1 VGTNH
6 ARAVGVQATAA
17 LTDDPT
23 MRNLLL
29 GLSIGI
35 ASLLV
40 GGTAVALIGIAVLA
54 PLAAGL
60 LALRRRPSRRT
71 WLSRASQR

>member
-1 VGTNH
+1 MAPNH
-6 ARAVGVQATAA
+6 AWAVGGQVTATPA
-17 LTDDPT
+17 DDSV

-40 GGTAVALIGIAVLA
+40 GGTAVALVGIALVA
-54 PLAAGL
+54 PLVAAL
-60 LALRRRPSRRT
+60 LALRRRTGATERSPG
-71 WLSRASQR
+71 

>member
-1 VGTNH
+1 
-6 ARAVGVQATAA
+6 
-17 LTDDPT
+17 

-40 GGTAVALIGIAVLA
+40 GGTAVALVGIAVLA
-54 PLAAGL
+54 PLVAGL
-60 LALRRRPSRRT
+60 LALRRRPTRRAGQPGT
-71 WLSRASQR
+71 ASQR

>member
-1 VGTNH
+1 
-6 ARAVGVQATAA
+6 
-17 LTDDPT
+17 

-54 PLAAGL
+54 PLVAGL
-60 LALRRRPSRRT
+60 LALRRRPARRPGRPGT
-71 WLSRASQR
+71 AAQR

>member
-1 VGTNH
+1 MVANH
-6 ARAVGVQATAA
+6 AWAVGGQVTSIPA
-17 LTDDPT
+17 DDSV

-40 GGTAVALIGIAVLA
+40 GGTAVALVGIALLA
-54 PLAAGL
+54 PLVAAL
-60 LALRRRPSRRT
+60 LALRRRTAATERSPG
-71 WLSRASQR
+71 